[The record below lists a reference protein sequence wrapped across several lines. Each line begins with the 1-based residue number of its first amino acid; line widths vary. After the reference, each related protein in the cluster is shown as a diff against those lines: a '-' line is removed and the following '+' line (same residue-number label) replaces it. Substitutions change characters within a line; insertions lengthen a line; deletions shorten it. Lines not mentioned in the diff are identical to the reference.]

1 MECTY
6 PPSNEVGR
14 GDNQLYPQS
23 AKGTF
28 VNDYPSC
35 IYDCPQ
41 ATTSRYSVQNS
52 QIITP
57 INTPIGFAPPVSC
70 FPGTTQRAI
79 VAAENQQQL
88 RLYILSLQKLLR
100 NFAVYRFWCQ
110 LTIKV
115 YGSYLGQTHVQ
126 LVLRKT
132 KTGVTSYKDFTF
144 QSHVM
149 IKKQLKQV
157 MLELA
162 QPLLMNLLP
171 CSHCNIKHYKRSCMN
186 PFLLNTHHVNGH

>member
-1 MECTY
+1 MEYTY
-6 PPSNEVGR
+6 PLSNEVGR
-14 GDNQLYPQS
+14 GDNQLYLQS

-35 IYDCPQ
+35 KYDCPQ

-57 INTPIGFAPPVSC
+57 ISTPIGFAPPVSC
-70 FPGTTQRAI
+70 FPGTTQCAI
-79 VAAENQQQL
+79 VAAENQL
-88 RLYILSLQKLLR
+88 RLYILSLQNLLQ
-100 NFAVYRFWCQ
+100 NFAVYHFWCK

-132 KTGVTSYKDFTF
+132 KTGVTLYK
-144 QSHVM
+144 
-149 IKKQLKQV
+149 
-157 MLELA
+157 
-162 QPLLMNLLP
+162 
-171 CSHCNIKHYKRSCMN
+171 
-186 PFLLNTHHVNGH
+186 